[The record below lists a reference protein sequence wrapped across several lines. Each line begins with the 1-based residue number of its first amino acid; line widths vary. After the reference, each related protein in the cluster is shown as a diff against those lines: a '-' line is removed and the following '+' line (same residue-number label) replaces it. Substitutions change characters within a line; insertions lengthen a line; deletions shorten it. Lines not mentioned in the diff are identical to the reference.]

1 MQTVVRYSVVN
12 QDGKPV
18 IRAVPVR
25 RRIEDRPTRIG
36 QPTVSTPPNFVSEG
50 RDRSFVRKLRRLRL
64 RDM

>member
-25 RRIEDRPTRIG
+25 RWSEDRSARNE
-36 QPTVSTPPNFVSEG
+36 QPVSE
-50 RDRSFVRKLRRLRL
+50 VREQPVLRKIRRFRVLDIR
-64 RDM
+64 